1 MIIGGW
7 FFFLKKRGLLWR
19 SWWAKTKEHALGIQP
34 MMGRDQG
41 ARAWHPAHGSASH
54 RFGLEQT
61 LLTSSSLHL
70 NPHPPSDSLRSSRL
84 FFLFLGNKEKQV
96 IIITSYKWGQAYIS
110 FYLSLSGRRKV
121 PLPYAASGAIL
132 RGPPR
137 TTTHP
142 RRGSR
147 TARARPPLPS

>member
-1 MIIGGW
+1 
-7 FFFLKKRGLLWR
+7 
-19 SWWAKTKEHALGIQP
+19 

-61 LLTSSSLHL
+61 LMTSSSLHL

-84 FFLFLGNKEKQV
+84 FFLFLCNKEKQV

-147 TARARPPLPS
+147 TARARTGSRSLSPSHSVPHQGSPFRFFSESRRLPETKFRPKFR